1 MIRGA
6 SGQASVEL
14 VALLP
19 LLLVIALVALTAVA
33 AHAAD
38 EQAGAAAEA
47 AALALIQG
55 GDPHAAAV
63 AALPPHTH
71 ATIAVTGH
79 TVHVHIRPRVALP
92 LPGVAERLAAD
103 ATAVAP

>member
-1 MIRGA
+1 MRGA
-6 SGQASVEL
+6 SGQAAVEL

-19 LLLVIALVALTAVA
+19 LVLVIALVALSVVA
-33 AHAAD
+33 AHSAD

-63 AALPPHTH
+63 AALPRH
-71 ATIAVTGH
+71 ARATVVIAGR
-79 TVHVHIRPRVALP
+79 TVHVHVRPRLPLP